1 MPGKYRKLKGEPPV
15 KSVSIYGNP
24 IPGNTESENK
34 GGRPPIE
41 ISQELEDKI
50 INMIKIGAAF
60 DVAVYASGVSRTT
73 FMEWCRIAKEQP
85 ASRCGEFLSKI
96 HQAIAESE
104 VRDII
109 RVETFAEGR
118 PKEFERDPITGKI
131 ERDAMG
137 NPIVKRSE
145 IMPDF
150 RAVIW
155 RLERR
160 HNLRWGP
167 KAKLTVEDDSM
178 DQSIDVTPEQIKTI
192 EKEQLDEIKTVLK
205 KALHGKKGE

>member
-15 KSVSIYGNP
+15 RSLSVYGP
-24 IPGNTESENK
+24 KPDK
-34 GGRPPIE
+34 KAGRPKIE
-41 ISQELEDKI
+41 IDQELEDKV

-73 FMEWCRIAKEQP
+73 FMEWCRIAKEDP
-85 ASRCGEFLSKI
+85 ASRCGEFLAKV

-167 KAKLTVEDDSM
+167 KAKLTVEDDSKQAEVEVKPTSEVIAELK
-178 DQSIDVTPEQIKTI
+178 DLTNALEAI
-192 EKEQLDEIKTVLK
+192 EGSEDE
-205 KALHGKKGE
+205 